1 MPINA
6 PQSDLPLGITG
17 SSDVWDEGPAGVI
30 LSGEF
35 FDAAPPAGSAT
46 VSVADPFSL
55 ALTAQTAADRL
66 RGVAAPTSFTIAALD
81 AQSTVATGAVN
92 IQSSATPFSLALTA
106 SAATNRLRGVAA
118 PTSFAL
124 TASTTSSTLRNM
136 GVPASLSLTTSA
148 ASARIRS
155 TAAPT
160 NYGLTASP
168 ATDKVASFGQSANH
182 ALTFNDATGRAAY
195 ISLAAPA
202 EYSVSAFNVASG
214 LRSSAT
220 PAGYG
225 LTLFEATSEA
235 QQATIVI
242 SEAAPFS
249 MGFTFS
255 TARVRMEYD
264 MILQQELTPAQIQA
278 IALAVLV
285 AAQGSPI
292 RSDSHLINGHP
303 IVGSGSEADPW
314 RGAGVSP

>member
-17 SSDVWDEGPAGVI
+17 SSDVWGEGPAGVI

-92 IQSSATPFSLALTA
+92 IQSSATPFSLSLTA
-106 SAATNRLRGVAA
+106 SAATNRLR
-118 PTSFAL
+118 SK
-124 TASTTSSTLRNM
+124 
-136 GVPASLSLTTSA
+136 
-148 ASARIRS
+148 
-155 TAAPT
+155 AAPT

-235 QQATIVI
+235 RQATIVI

-292 RSDSHLINGHP
+292 RSDNRLINGHP